1 MRTTILNDIY
11 ERARTL
17 DRDIP
22 RQWFIEQAS
31 NLTKDPKQLIQE
43 NTQNLESSVD
53 IGRLYLFLYDP
64 KTKKKLPYYDM
75 APLSMILEK
84 GTEGFV
90 GVNFHYL
97 PPQLRL
103 GLLGSEPRTI
113 LRSKEVKPLMR
124 NYLYSNVKSRFLNIL
139 QEEWDMV
146 SALPVERFRK
156 QNKSTVWNETLGEI

>member
-11 ERARTL
+11 ERARRL
-17 DRDIP
+17 DRDVP
-22 RQWFIEQAS
+22 RQWFIQQAS
-31 NLTKDPKQLIQE
+31 NLTKAPREIIRE
-43 NTQNLESSVD
+43 NPQNLQTSVD
-53 IGRLYLFLYDP
+53 IGRLYLYLYD
-64 KTKKKLPYYDM
+64 TKKKLKLPYYDV
-75 APLSMILEK
+75 APLSLILEK
-84 GTEGFV
+84 GTEGFI

-103 GLLGSEPRTI
+103 ALLGSDPRTI

-146 SALPVERFRK
+146 SALPVERFQK
-156 QNKSTVWNETLGEI
+156 QSKSYVWNETLGEI

>member
-17 DRDIP
+17 DRDVP
-22 RQWFIEQAS
+22 RQWFIQQAS
-31 NLTKDPKQLIQE
+31 NLTKTPREIIRE
-43 NTQNLESSVD
+43 NPQNLQTSVD
-53 IGRLYLFLYDP
+53 IGRLYLYLYDP
-64 KTKKKLPYYDM
+64 KNKRKLPYYDV
-75 APLSMILEK
+75 APLSLILEK
-84 GTEGFV
+84 GTEGFI

-103 GLLGSEPRTI
+103 ALLGSDPRTI

-146 SALPVERFRK
+146 SALPVERFQK
-156 QNKSTVWNETLGEI
+156 QSKSYVWNETLGEI